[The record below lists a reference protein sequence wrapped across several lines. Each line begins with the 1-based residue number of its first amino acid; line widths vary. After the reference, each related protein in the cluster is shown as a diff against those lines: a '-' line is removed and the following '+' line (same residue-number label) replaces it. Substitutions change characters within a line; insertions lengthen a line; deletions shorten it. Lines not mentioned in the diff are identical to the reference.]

1 VRRFVAFKRF
11 NIFGGNQTGVG
22 LIETIIALAVLSLI
36 AAAFLSGLSTAF
48 RAVMVSEESVTA
60 ESLAKS
66 QLEFIK
72 AQDYIT
78 VADYDP
84 NTPGKCYELIDI
96 PDALVDAGYD
106 IEISPPETII
116 SPGESGFELQSITLA
131 IRRNGEG
138 MLTIS
143 GYKVGR

>member
-1 VRRFVAFKRF
+1 MPPFIAVKKF
-11 NIFGGNQTGVG
+11 NILGVNEAGVG
-22 LIETIIALAVLSLI
+22 LIETIIALALLSLI
-36 AAAFLSGLSTAF
+36 AGASLSGLSTTF
-48 RAVMVSEESVTA
+48 KAVMVSEERVIV

-66 QLEFIK
+66 QLEFIQ

-84 NTPGKCYELIDI
+84 YDPEKCYELIDI
-96 PDALVDAGYD
+96 PDDLVDMGYD
-106 IEISPPETII
+106 IEISPPVTII
-116 SPGESGFELQSITLA
+116 SPGESGFELQSLTLT
-131 IRRNGEG
+131 IRRNGDG